1 MIVVSSRAKA
11 RAEVARLHAGGQS
24 LALVPTMGALH
35 EGHLSLVER
44 ATELAERVMVSV
56 FVNPLQFGPGEDLE
70 QYPRDLERDV
80 GRVAERGA
88 DLVFAPSTTEMYPD
102 GELPVTV
109 TPGPMGDL
117 LCGRYRPGHFQG
129 VLTVVA
135 QLFDLLTPDVA
146 VFGQKDFQQAV
157 LIRRMAHDLDM
168 GVCIEVAPIIRE
180 EDGLAMS
187 SRNAYLSPEERSEA
201 VGIYLGLQRAS
212 QLFTRGESRAEAL
225 ISEVRDAVDAR
236 TLLHEQYVEIVDPER
251 LEPVDPVV
259 PGSVIMV
266 AAHCGSTRL
275 IDNLILEAS

>member
-1 MIVVSSRAKA
+1 MIVVSSRVEV
-11 RAEVARLHAGGQS
+11 RAEVARLRAGGKS

-44 ATELAERVMVSV
+44 ASELADRVMVSV

-70 QYPRDLERDV
+70 QYTRDLEGDV
-80 GRVAERGA
+80 ALIAEHGV
-88 DLVFAPSTTEMYPD
+88 DLAFAPSTSEMYPD
-102 GELPVTV
+102 DEPLVAV

-135 QLFDLLTPDVA
+135 RLLGLLTPDVA
-146 VFGQKDFQQAV
+146 VFGQKDLQQAV
-157 LIRRMAHDLDM
+157 LIRRMARDLEM
-168 GVCIEVAPIIRE
+168 PVCIDVSPIVRE

-187 SRNAYLSPEERSEA
+187 SRNARLSPGERSEA
-201 VGIYLGLQRAS
+201 VGIYLGLQLAG
-212 QLFTRGESRAEAL
+212 QLFTQGESRAEAL
-225 ISEVRDAVDAR
+225 ISEVRDTMEAR
-236 TLLHEQYVEIVDPER
+236 TLLRAQYVEIVNPER

>member
-1 MIVVSSRAKA
+1 MIVVSSRTEA
-11 RAEVARLHAGGQS
+11 RAEVARLHAGRKS
-24 LALVPTMGALH
+24 LALVPTMGGFH

-44 ATELAERVMVSV
+44 ASELADRVMVSV

-70 QYPRDLERDV
+70 QYPRDLEGDV
-80 GRVAERGA
+80 SLVAEHGA
-88 DLVFAPSTTEMYPD
+88 DLVFAPSISEMYPD
-102 GELPVTV
+102 GEAPVTV
-109 TPGPMGDL
+109 APGPMGDL

-135 QLFDLLTPDVA
+135 RLFDLLTPDSA

-157 LIRRMAHDLDM
+157 LIRRMVRDLEVP
-168 GVCIEVAPIIRE
+168 VCIEVAPIVRE

-187 SRNAYLSPEERSEA
+187 SRNAYLSPGERAEA
-201 VGIYLGLQRAS
+201 VGIYLGLQRAG
-212 QLFTRGESRAEAL
+212 QLFTQGESRAEAL
-225 ISEVRDAVDAR
+225 ISEVRDIVDAR
-236 TLLHEQYVEIVDPER
+236 TLLHAQYVEIVNPEM

-259 PGSVIMV
+259 PNSVIMV

>member
-1 MIVVSSRAKA
+1 MIVVSSRAEA

-35 EGHLSLVER
+35 DGHLSLVER
-44 ATELAERVMVSV
+44 ASELAGRVMMSI

-70 QYPRDLERDV
+70 RYPRDLERDV
-80 GRVAERGA
+80 ALVAEHGA
-88 DLVFAPSTTEMYPD
+88 DLVFAPPTTEVYPVGD
-102 GELPVTV
+102 MPVTV
-109 TPGPMGDL
+109 APGPMGDL

-135 QLFDLLTPDVA
+135 RLFDLLSPDVA

-157 LIRRMAHDLDM
+157 LIRRMARDLEM
-168 GVCIEVAPIIRE
+168 GVRIEVAPIIRE

-187 SRNAYLSPEERSEA
+187 SRNAYLSPDERSEA
-201 VGIYLGLQRAS
+201 AGIHLGLQRAG
-212 QLFTRGESRAEAL
+212 QLFNQGESRAEAL
-225 ISEVRDAVDAR
+225 ISEVRDMVDAR
-236 TLLHEQYVEIVDPER
+236 TLLHAQYVEIVDPEM

-259 PGSVIMV
+259 SGSVIMV

>member
-1 MIVVSSRAKA
+1 MIVVSSRAEA

-35 EGHLSLVER
+35 DGHLSLVEC
-44 ATELAERVMVSV
+44 ASELAGRVMVSI

-70 QYPRDLERDV
+70 RYPRDLERDV
-80 GRVAERGA
+80 ALVAEHGA
-88 DLVFAPSTTEMYPD
+88 DLVFAPPTTEVYPVGD
-102 GELPVTV
+102 MPVTV
-109 TPGPMGDL
+109 APGAMGDL

-135 QLFDLLTPDVA
+135 RLFDLLSPDVA

-157 LIRRMAHDLDM
+157 LIRRMARDLEM
-168 GVCIEVAPIIRE
+168 GVRIEVAPIIRE

-187 SRNAYLSPEERSEA
+187 SRNAYLSPDERSEA
-201 VGIYLGLQRAS
+201 AGIHLGLQRAG
-212 QLFTRGESRAEAL
+212 QLFDQGESRAEAL
-225 ISEVRDAVDAR
+225 ISEVRRMVDAR
-236 TLLHEQYVEIVDPER
+236 TLLHAQYVEIVDPEV

-259 PGSVIMV
+259 SGSVIMV

>member
-1 MIVVSSRAKA
+1 
-11 RAEVARLHAGGQS
+11 
-24 LALVPTMGALH
+24 MGALH

-44 ATELAERVMVSV
+44 ATELADRVMVSV
-56 FVNPLQFGPGEDLE
+56 FVNPLQFGLGEDLE
-70 QYPRDLERDV
+70 QYPRDLEGDV
-80 GRVAERGA
+80 AQVEERGA

-135 QLFDLLTPDVA
+135 RLFDLLSPDVA

-157 LIRRMAHDLDM
+157 LIRRMASDLDM
-168 GVCIEVAPIIRE
+168 PVCIEIAPIIRE

-187 SRNAYLSPEERSEA
+187 SRNAYLSPGERSEA
-201 VGIYLGLQRAS
+201 AGIYLGLQRAS
-212 QLFTRGESRAEAL
+212 QLFTQGESRAEAL
-225 ISEVRDAVDAR
+225 ISEVRDTVDAR
-236 TLLHEQYVEIVDPER
+236 TLLHAQYVEIVDPER

-259 PGSVIMV
+259 PGSVIMA

>member
-1 MIVVSSRAKA
+1 MIVVSSRAEV
-11 RAEVARLHAGGQS
+11 RAEVARLHAGGKS
-24 LALVPTMGALH
+24 LALVPTMGGLH

-44 ATELAERVMVSV
+44 ASELADRVMVSV

-70 QYPRDLERDV
+70 QYPRDLEGDV
-80 GRVAERGA
+80 ALVAEHGA
-88 DLVFAPSTTEMYPD
+88 DLVFAPSTSEMYPH
-102 GELPVTV
+102 GEPPVTV

-135 QLFDLLTPDVA
+135 RLFGLVTPDTA

-157 LIRRMAHDLDM
+157 LIRRMARDLEM
-168 GVCIEVAPIIRE
+168 PVCIEVGPIVRE

-187 SRNAYLSPEERSEA
+187 SRNAYLSPGERVEA
-201 VGIYLGLQRAS
+201 VGIYLGLQRAG
-212 QLFTRGESRAEAL
+212 QLFTQGESRAEAL
-225 ISEVRDAVDAR
+225 ISEVRDIVEAR
-236 TLLHEQYVEIVDPER
+236 TLLHVQYVEIVDPER

-259 PGSVIMV
+259 PNSVVMV

>member
-1 MIVVSSRAKA
+1 MIVVSSRAEV

-44 ATELAERVMVSV
+44 ASELSDRVMVSV

-70 QYPRDLERDV
+70 RYPRDLEGDV
-80 GRVAERGA
+80 AQVAERGA

-109 TPGPMGDL
+109 APGPMGDL

-135 QLFDLLTPDVA
+135 RLFDLLSPDVA

-157 LIRRMAHDLDM
+157 LIRRMASDLEM
-168 GVCIEVAPIIRE
+168 PVCIEIAPIIRE
-180 EDGLAMS
+180 ADGLAMS
-187 SRNAYLSPEERSEA
+187 SRNAYLSPDERSEA
-201 VGIYLGLQRAS
+201 AGIYLGLQRAS
-212 QLFTRGESRAEAL
+212 QLFAQGESRAEAL
-225 ISEVRDAVDAR
+225 ISEVRDIVDAR
-236 TLLHEQYVEIVDPER
+236 TLLHAQYVEIVDPER
-251 LEPVDPVV
+251 LEPLDPVV
-259 PGSVIMV
+259 PGAVIMV

-275 IDNLILEAS
+275 IDNLILKAS

>member
-1 MIVVSSRAKA
+1 MIVVSSQAEV
-11 RAEVARLHAGGQS
+11 RAEVARLHADGKS
-24 LALVPTMGALH
+24 LALVPTMGGLH

-44 ATELAERVMVSV
+44 ASELADRVMVSI

-70 QYPRDLERDV
+70 QYPRDLEGDV
-80 GRVAERGA
+80 ARVAEYGA
-88 DLVFAPSTTEMYPD
+88 DLVFAPFSSEMYPD
-102 GELPVTV
+102 GEPSVTV

-135 QLFDLLTPDVA
+135 RLFDLLTPDSA
-146 VFGQKDFQQAV
+146 VLGQKDFQQAV
-157 LIRRMAHDLDM
+157 LIRMMARDLEM
-168 GVCIEVAPIIRE
+168 GVCIEVAPIVRE

-187 SRNAYLSPEERSEA
+187 SRNAYLSPGERAEA
-201 VGIYLGLQRAS
+201 VGIYLGLQRAG
-212 QLFTRGESRAEAL
+212 QLFTQGESRAEAL
-225 ISEVRDAVDAR
+225 ISEVRDIVESR
-236 TLLHEQYVEIVDPER
+236 TLLQAQYVEIVDPER

-259 PGSVIMV
+259 PDSVVMV